1 MLQRNGIIL
10 FFLFASFQ
18 IVAQT
23 ITSPKTFFGFDI
35 GDNYRLANYTEMEK
49 YFKLV
54 TSQTNRAIIEDIG
67 KTEEGRT
74 QYMMIVSAPE
84 NIKNLAEYKQISQ
97 QLARAEISVEEANR
111 LAKKGKAIVWIDG
124 GLHANETV
132 ATQQLI
138 ELYYQLLTKDDDE
151 TLEILKNTII
161 LLSNVNP
168 DGTEL
173 MSNWYMQNKDS
184 SKRNLSIPRLYQK
197 YIGHDNNRDFYM
209 INMKETRNITKQHYI
224 EWMPQII
231 YNHHQSAPAGAVVA
245 GPPYRPPY
253 NYDYDPLIITQI
265 DGIGAAMINRLN
277 AEGKP
282 GFTRLDGS
290 VFNGWWDGGLRTAP
304 YYHNMIGILTEI
316 IGNPTPS
323 NVPLVPSRIISNNS
337 TPYPV
342 LPQKWNFK
350 KSIDYSVSMSYSILD
365 YASKMKTQ
373 LLKNIFIMG
382 KNAIDKGSKDTWTV
396 LPYKLDSLNALI
408 ERNKKNNNKTATNE
422 IANTY
427 FDSIFKNP
435 AYRDPR
441 GYIITANQTDFTTA
455 VHFVN
460 ALIKSGLRVE
470 QATNQFTVEGK
481 TYPAGSYIVKTN
493 QAFRPHVLDMFEP
506 QNYPNDFQYPGGP
519 PIRPYDAAGWTLAFQ
534 MGIEFDRIVNDFTG
548 PFKTIPYGEL
558 QAPVPQNI
566 SKSETGFIVTPN
578 ANNHF
583 IAINI
588 LLQNNIEIYRVN
600 HDEKEAAAGS
610 FYIPAKGYELLK
622 KTGLELGIQT
632 KAVYKKPKDIT
643 KISQARIALFDKY
656 GGSMPSGWA
665 RWIMEQ
671 YQFPFKLIF
680 PQELDKGNLNK
691 NYDIILFIDE
701 NMPTKEKALPNRQP
715 KAADIPAEYK
725 TWLGTITV
733 DKTIPKLKDFLH
745 NGGQI
750 ISIGSS
756 ATMAFLLDLPVK
768 NALTK
773 MDAEGKTI
781 SISDNDYFI
790 PGSILQVTIDQEQ
803 PENRGMK
810 STSDMVFNNSPVF
823 SLNPEAS
830 KSGIRPLAWFD
841 KEKPLRSGWAWGQS
855 YLKNGIVA
863 FSAPIGKGMFYACGT
878 EITFRAQSHGTYK
891 MLFNQLY
898 LNH

>member
-1 MLQRNGIIL
+1 MNKKNIIIIL
-10 FFLFASFQ
+10 LLFIAFQ
-18 IVAQT
+18 TVAQK
-23 ITSPKTFFGFDI
+23 ITSPKEFFGFNI
-35 GDNYRLANYTEMEK
+35 GDSYQLANYTAMEK

-54 TSQTNRAIIEDIG
+54 TSQTDRARIEDIG

-84 NIKNLAEYKQISQ
+84 NMKNIAEYKQISQ
-97 QLARAEISVEEANR
+97 QLARAEISVAEANS

-124 GLHANETV
+124 GLHSTETV
-132 ATQQLI
+132 ATQQLV
-138 ELYYQLLTKDDDE
+138 ELYYQLLTRTDEE
-151 TLEILKNTII
+151 TLEILNNTII

-173 MSNWYMQNKDS
+173 VSNWYMQNKDS
-184 SKRNLSIPRLYQK
+184 SKRNMSIPRLYQK

-209 INMKETRNITKQHYI
+209 INMKETKNIVQQHYI

-265 DGIGAAMINRLN
+265 DGIGASMINRLN

-323 NVPLVPSRIISNNS
+323 KVPLVPSRILSSNS

-342 LPQKWNFK
+342 YPQNWTFQ
-350 KSIDYSVSMSYSILD
+350 KSIDYSISMSYSILD
-365 YASKMKTQ
+365 YAAKMKTQ
-373 LLKNIFIMG
+373 LLKNIFLMG
-382 KNAIDKGSKDTWTV
+382 KNSIDKGSKDTWTV
-396 LPYKLDSLNALI
+396 MPYKVDSLNALI
-408 ERNKKNNNKTATNE
+408 ERNKKNNPKSTSSE
-422 IANTY
+422 IPSAY
-427 FDSIFKNP
+427 FDSIFKS
-435 AYRDPR
+435 ASYRDPR
-441 GYIITANQTDFTTA
+441 GFIIPSNQKDFPTAIQFI
-455 VHFVN
+455 N
-460 ALIKSGLRVE
+460 ALIKSGLRIE
-470 QATNQFTVEGK
+470 QATSNFTVEGK
-481 TYPAGSYIVKTN
+481 KYPAGSYIVKTN

-519 PIRPYDAAGWTLAFQ
+519 PIRPYDAAGWTLAYQ
-534 MGIEFDRIVNDFTG
+534 MGVEFDRIINDFSG
-548 PFKTIPYGEL
+548 PFKTIPYGVL
-558 QAPVPQNI
+558 QTPEQQQI
-566 SKSETGFIVTPN
+566 SKSESGYMISPDV
-578 ANNHF
+578 NNHF

-588 LLQNNIEIYRVN
+588 LLKNNIDVYRFN
-600 HDEKEAAAGS
+600 QDEKDFDAGS
-610 FYIPAKGYELLK
+610 FYTSSKDYELLK
-622 KTGLELGIQT
+622 QAGLNLGIEA
-632 KAVYKKPKDIT
+632 KAIHKKPTHLT
-643 KISQARIALFDKY
+643 KITPARIALFDKY

-691 NYDIILFIDE
+691 KYDIILFIDE
-701 NMPTKEKALPNRQP
+701 AMPTKTKALPSRQP
-715 KAADIPAEYK
+715 KAEDIPAEFRD
-725 TWLGTITV
+725 WLGTITV
-733 DKTIPKLKDFLH
+733 SKTIPQLKNFLN

-750 ISIGSS
+750 ITTCSS
-756 ATMAFLLDLPVK
+756 ATMAYLLDLPVK

-773 MDAEGKTI
+773 IDAEGKTI
-781 SISDNDYFI
+781 PIPDNDYYI
-790 PGSILQVTIDQEQ
+790 PGSILNVTIDHTQA
-803 PENRGMK
+803 ENRGMK
-810 STSDMVFNNSPVF
+810 ANADMVFSNSPVF
-823 SLNPEAS
+823 SLNPDAIKE
-830 KSGIRPLAWFD
+830 GIRPLAWFSD
-841 KEKPLRSGWAWGQS
+841 EKPLRSGWAWGQT

-863 FSAPIGKGMFYACGT
+863 FSAPVGKGKFYACGT
-878 EITFRAQSHGTYK
+878 EITFRAQSHGTFK